1 MTPGRVHSG
10 ATGRERQA
18 GVGISCRRQAECDR
32 GIVSSTVHNGA
43 VGNISKLSAALI
55 GLILGASLVAC
66 DDGRAGAQDAAKQL
80 ASAVSALDVGSVAF
94 EGQESGAANE
104 QLKEVFKALDP
115 VKPAVESGE
124 LQLESETATVPLNYS
139 WKIGSG
145 EWKYTVSARLK
156 KTGDKWLTVW
166 TPELLVPG
174 LAAGE
179 VLGTSNDSPPR
190 ADILGAGGAKLVT
203 ERPVVNVG
211 IDKPLLAD
219 ADPAESATRLAELV
233 GVDAAAYVQQVQAAG
248 PEAFVTAITLRQDG
262 RTITD
267 EQIAAIPGARAIAG
281 SLPLAPTRTFARALL
296 GTVGE
301 ASAEQIEKSGGALQ
315 AGDTTGTGGLQQQY
329 DAQLRGTSGTQ
340 VYAEKAGL
348 TAEERQALLNGGRR
362 VLFQVDMKAGTP
374 LKTTLDPK
382 LQQLA
387 EDILGKVDPASAIV
401 ALRPSSG
408 AVLAAASGPGSNGY
422 DTALL
427 GQYAPGSIFK
437 IVDSLAMIRNGMSPD
452 STVDCPATLTVDG
465 RTFKNAE
472 GYPAAS
478 LGSVTLRDAFA
489 HSCNTAFINA
499 RDKVSQAQLESAATS
514 LGVAVEA
521 PALGA
526 GAFLGSV
533 PGEASGTEHAASM
546 IGQGKVLMSPLAAAT
561 MAGSVAKGSPVS
573 AQLVLNP
580 DAGDEAAGTETA
592 APATPSEG
600 ASASSAPAPAKSSGT
615 PVTAAEAAA
624 LKDMMRAV
632 VTSGHTGFL
641 ASVPGAPVAAKTGT
655 AEFGKDNP
663 PKTHAWIVAVH
674 GDLAVAVFVEEGGLG
689 ATVSGPLLKEFL
701 TAAG

>member
-1 MTPGRVHSG
+1 M
-10 ATGRERQA
+10 
-18 GVGISCRRQAECDR
+18 
-32 GIVSSTVHNGA
+32 
-43 VGNISKLSAALI
+43 GNFSKLSAALI
-55 GLILGASLVAC
+55 GLLLGATLVAC

-104 QLKEVFKALDP
+104 QLKEMFKALDP

-124 LQLESETATVPLNYS
+124 LELEADTATVPLNYS

-145 EWKYTVSARLK
+145 EWKYTVSAQLK

-179 VLGTSNDSPPR
+179 VLGTSNDAPPR

-233 GVDAAAYVQQVQAAG
+233 GVDAAAYVQQVQSAG

-267 EQIAAIPGARAIAG
+267 EQIAAIPGARAIAD

-348 TAEERQALLNGGRR
+348 TAEERRALPNGGRR
-362 VLFQVDMKAGTP
+362 VLFQIDMKAGAP

-499 RDKVSQAQLESAATS
+499 RDKVSQGQLESAATS

-533 PGEASGTEHAASM
+533 PGDASGTEHAASM
-546 IGQGKVLMSPLAAAT
+546 IGQGKVLMSPLAAAI

-580 DAGDEAAGTETA
+580 DAGDAVAGTATA
-592 APATPSEG
+592 APAGPSEG
-600 ASASSAPAPAKSSGT
+600 AASSSAPAPAKSSGT

-701 TAAG
+701 TTAG